1 MSKRREPVTH
11 LGEVQFQKIGYAS
24 LYVMARHVS
33 VAFNVIHVPIPEWNS
48 EASYEYRSN
57 TYLGRAKLV
66 GSPTARRASGR
77 SVVRREL
84 RSSVVVR
91 QAWSVVVLADCWC
104 ALCVCCV
111 RFVRIH

>member
-1 MSKRREPVTH
+1 MT
-11 LGEVQFQKIGYAS
+11 
-24 LYVMARHVS
+24 
-33 VAFNVIHVPIPEWNS
+33 FNVIHVPIPERIS
-48 EASYEYRSN
+48 EASNEYRSN

-66 GSPTARRASGR
+66 GPPAARRASSR

-104 ALCVCCV
+104 GLCVLCSICAHPLTDNITVLHHIHSCV
-111 RFVRIH
+111 CH